1 MESRILG
8 QWRPVA
14 LVLDMNR
21 LAEILQVLVRHGFS
35 PIVSRL
41 RRGGADLAR
50 AVSGLKPATGEA
62 DTGVQ
67 SLPERIRLV
76 FQDLGP
82 TFIKLGQILSTR
94 SDLIPDEVATELRK
108 LQDDVP
114 AVGFADI
121 RAVIEGDLGKP
132 LPELFARFE
141 EEPLGTAS
149 IGQVH
154 GARLHDGTDVVVK
167 IQRPGVQRLV
177 ERDLHLLA
185 EMAERVTALWSEL
198 RIYDLPGIVD
208 QFRQA
213 LMRELDYTHERRS
226 AQRFAAAF
234 RDHPQI
240 VVPRVFPARSS
251 QRILT
256 MQRIRGVKIT
266 EAASLGNDPRLLART
281 AVEAVLTMVFEHGF
295 FHADPH
301 PGNIFSLPENRIAF
315 LDLGMVG
322 RLTDTMRFRL
332 TDLIIALV
340 ENDVDAAA
348 HALGTL
354 GKREAPLD
362 RGRFL
367 ADVGEI
373 MDRIV
378 GLPIEE
384 IQLSEVIR
392 ELFDGA
398 RRHRIRIPPEC
409 FLMGKA
415 MLTIETVARGL
426 DPDLDVEGAV
436 TPHIRRLLALRLA
449 PKRLGKLV
457 WQRLSETAEVAG
469 ELPGQITDL
478 LESLQRGTLTLRI
491 EPANQHRTMA
501 VIEQLV
507 QKLTFALII
516 SALVLSSAVF
526 ITFSGFQG
534 LVWGIPAPLFF
545 GFGGYIAAILL
556 AIALVRQANRPNGN
570 SDSLSR

>member
-35 PIVSRL
+35 NVVSHL
-41 RRGGADLAR
+41 QRGGADLAR
-50 AVSGLKPATGEA
+50 TIAGLSIPQAGFEA
-62 DTGVQ
+62 QMV

-76 FQDLGP
+76 FQELGP

-94 SDLIPDEVATELRK
+94 SDLIPDDIAAELRK

-114 AVGFADI
+114 PFSMSEARTI
-121 RAVIEGDLGKP
+121 IETDLGKP
-132 LPELFARFE
+132 LSELFTSFE
-141 EEPLGTAS
+141 EQPLGTAS

-154 GARLHDGTDVVVK
+154 GARLNDGTDVVVK
-167 IQRPGVQRLV
+167 IQRPGVTGLI

-185 EMAERVTALWSEL
+185 EMAVRITGLWSEL
-198 RIYDLPGIVD
+198 RIYDLPGIVE

-213 LMRELDYTHERRS
+213 LMRELDYTHERRN
-226 AQRFAAAF
+226 AQRFASAF
-234 RDHPQI
+234 HENPQI

-251 QRILT
+251 RRVLT

-266 EAASLGNDPRLLART
+266 EAASLGNDNRILAKT
-281 AVEAVLTMVFEHGF
+281 AVEAVLTMVFEQGF

-301 PGNIFSLPENRIAF
+301 PGNIFALPENRIAF

-332 TDLIIALV
+332 IDLIIALV

-348 HALGTL
+348 RALSSI
-354 GKREAPLD
+354 GKREVPLD
-362 RGRFL
+362 RARYL

-373 MDRIV
+373 MDRVV

-384 IQLSEVIR
+384 IQLGEVIWN
-392 ELFDGA
+392 LFDGA
-398 RRHRIRIPPEC
+398 RRHRIRVPTEC

-415 MLTIETVARGL
+415 MLTIETVARQL
-426 DPDLDVEGAV
+426 DPDLDIAGAV
-436 TPHIRRLLALRLA
+436 TPHIRRLLAVRFA

-457 WQRLSETAEVAG
+457 WQRLSETADAAG

-478 LESLQRGTLTLRI
+478 LESLQRGTLTVRI
-491 EPANQHRTMA
+491 ESAHQHRTMA

-507 QKLTFALII
+507 QKLTFAVII
-516 SALVLSSAVF
+516 AALVLSSAVF

-545 GFGGYIAAILL
+545 GFGGYIAAIIL
-556 AIALVRQANRPNGN
+556 AIIMIRQATRPNG
-570 SDSLSR
+570 DAATCD

>member
-1 MESRILG
+1 MEGRILG
-8 QWRPVA
+8 HWRPVA
-14 LVLDMNR
+14 LVLDVNR

-35 PIVSRL
+35 PLVSRL
-41 RRGGADLAR
+41 RRGGADLAN
-50 AVSGLKPATGEA
+50 AVAGLNIPAETEEA
-62 DTGVQ
+62 EAA

-94 SDLIPDEVATELRK
+94 SDLVPDDIAAELRK

-114 AVGFADI
+114 SFGMDEV
-121 RAVIEGDLGKP
+121 RAIVETDLGKP
-132 LPELFARFE
+132 LSELFASFE
-141 EEPLGTAS
+141 EQPLGTAS

-154 GARLHDGTDVVVK
+154 GARLPDGTDVVVK
-167 IQRPGVQRLV
+167 VQRPGVTRII

-185 EMAERVTALWSEL
+185 EMAVRITGVWAEL
-198 RIYDLPGIVD
+198 KAYDLPGIVN

-226 AQRFAAAF
+226 AQRFASAF
-234 RDHPQI
+234 KENERI

-251 QRILT
+251 RRVLT

-266 EAASLGNDPRLLART
+266 EATSLGNDNRVLAKA

-301 PGNIFSLPENRIAF
+301 PGNIFALPGNRIAF

-322 RLTDTMRFRL
+322 RLTDALRFRL

-348 HALGTL
+348 RALAAIGR
-354 GKREAPLD
+354 REIPLD
-362 RGRFL
+362 RARFL

-373 MDRIV
+373 MDRVV

-392 ELFDGA
+392 DLFDGA
-398 RRHRIRIPPEC
+398 RRHRIRVPSEC

-426 DPDLDVEGAV
+426 DPHLDIEGAV
-436 TPHIRRLLALRLA
+436 APHVRRLLAVRLA
-449 PKRLGKLV
+449 PKRLGKLF
-457 WQRLSETAEVAG
+457 WQRLSETADAAG

-491 EPANQHRTMA
+491 EPAHQHRTMSI
-501 VIEQLV
+501 IERLV
-507 QKLTFALII
+507 QKVTFAVII
-516 SALVLSSAVF
+516 AALLLSSAVF

-545 GFGGYIAAILL
+545 GFGGYIAAIIL
-556 AIALVRQANRPNGN
+556 AIALVRQANRPNGDG
-570 SDSLSR
+570 DSTS

>member
-50 AVSGLKPATGEA
+50 AVSGLKPAAGEA
-62 DTGVQ
+62 DAGVQ

-114 AVGFADI
+114 AVGFADV

-167 IQRPGVQRLV
+167 VQRPGVRRLV

-234 RDHPQI
+234 RDHPKI

-251 QRILT
+251 QRVLT

-545 GFGGYIAAILL
+545 GFGGYIAAIIL
-556 AIALVRQANRPNGN
+556 AIALVRQANRPNGDG
-570 SDSLSR
+570 DSPS

>member
-1 MESRILG
+1 MEGRILG

-21 LAEILQVLVRHGFS
+21 LGEILQVLVRHGFS

-50 AVSGLKPATGEA
+50 AVSGLTPSGEA
-62 DTGVQ
+62 DMATQ

-94 SDLIPDEVATELRK
+94 SDLIPDEIATELQK
-108 LQDDVP
+108 LQDTVP
-114 AVGFADI
+114 AVDFADI
-121 RAVIEGDLGKP
+121 RTVIEADLGKP
-132 LPELFARFE
+132 LPELFAQLE

-167 IQRPGVQRLV
+167 VQRPGVRRLI

-198 RIYDLPGIVD
+198 RIYDLPAIVD

-226 AQRFAAAF
+226 AQRFASAF
-234 RDHPQI
+234 RDHPHI
-240 VVPRVFPARSS
+240 VVPRVYPARSS
-251 QRILT
+251 QRVLT

-266 EAASLGNDPRLLART
+266 EASSLGNDPKLLART

-340 ENDVDAAA
+340 ENDIDAAA
-348 HALGTL
+348 RALAAL
-354 GKREAPLD
+354 GKREVPLD
-362 RGRFL
+362 RARFL

-373 MDRIV
+373 MDLVV

-392 ELFDGA
+392 ELFNGA

-415 MLTIETVARGL
+415 MLTIETVAHGL
-426 DPDLDVEGAV
+426 DPDLDIEGAV

-457 WQRLSETAEVAG
+457 WQRLSETADAAG

-478 LESLQRGTLTLRI
+478 LESLQRGTLTLRV
-491 EPANQHRTMA
+491 EPAHQHRTMA

-516 SALVLSSAVF
+516 AALVLSSAVF
-526 ITFSGFQG
+526 ITFSGFQW

-545 GFGGYIAAILL
+545 GFGGYIAAIIL
-556 AIALVRQANRPNGN
+556 AIALVRQANRPNGGG
-570 SDSLSR
+570 DSPS